1 MIAGRINIG
10 GVSNNLKPPVIKL
23 SCFEIEL
30 KESVNCIKKYEFI
43 EQNDGSWRNGFTVI
57 RKLGNH
63 RYLIQH
69 TIAKTWHVSNIEDLE
84 TYCKNFLKL
93 NGYSK

>member
-10 GVSNNLKPPVIKL
+10 G
-23 SCFEIEL
+23 
-30 KESVNCIKKYEFI
+30 
-43 EQNDGSWRNGFTVI
+43 
-57 RKLGNH
+57 
-63 RYLIQH
+63 
-69 TIAKTWHVSNIEDLE
+69 VSNIEDLE